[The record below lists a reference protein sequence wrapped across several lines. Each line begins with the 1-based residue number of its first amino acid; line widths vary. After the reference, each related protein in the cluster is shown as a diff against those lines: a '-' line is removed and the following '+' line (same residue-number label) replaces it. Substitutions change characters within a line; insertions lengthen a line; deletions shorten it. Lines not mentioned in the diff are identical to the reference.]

1 MYPPGDNRPSTSQ
14 PKVGL
19 QRLIWGQTIGHIIDY
34 SWVGVVKLTSLL
46 KCVFFVLAMCI
57 TRGTGFFLAT

>member
-1 MYPPGDNRPSTSQ
+1 MYPPGDNPPSTSQ

-19 QRLIWGQTIGHIIDY
+19 QRLIWGQTIGHRIDY

-46 KCVFFVLAMCI
+46 KCVFFVLAM
-57 TRGTGFFLAT
+57 